1 MSPRSRHNGYMKRA
15 KISQLRDRLSEF
27 LDHVRAGGHVL
38 VLDRDRPIAEII
50 PVRTTGSGT
59 GTPDVERIA
68 ALEREG
74 IVRGPSVR
82 LPPELLDEAPP
93 GKGGGVLAALLQER
107 ESTR

>member
-1 MSPRSRHNGYMKRA
+1 MKRA

-50 PVRTTGSGT
+50 PVRTAWGGA
-59 GTPDVERIA
+59 GPDGERLA

-74 IVRGPSVR
+74 VVRGPNSR
-82 LPPELLDEAPP
+82 LPRELLNNAPP
-93 GKGGGVLAALLQER
+93 GKGADVLAALLEER
-107 ESTR
+107 ESSR